1 MFNKNETYA
10 WILSKDQ
17 ISLGKLDSF
26 SSLTLN
32 SFGKL
37 GTEENVVAVI

>member
-1 MFNKNETYA
+1 MKLTHAF
-10 WILSKDQ
+10 SHKDQ

-26 SSLTLN
+26 SSAALN

-37 GTEENVVAVI
+37 AAEENTLVVI